1 MAEIPFHPAARAEA
15 IAASLYLESE
25 RVGYGERFEQE
36 LDEVLARIEELPK
49 SGKRLPGSPN
59 DLDVRAHP
67 MSTFRYSLIVASPRG
82 APMVYAVAHQ
92 HRRPGY
98 WLERIE

>member
-15 IAASLYLESE
+15 VTASVYLESE

-36 LDEVLARIEELPK
+36 LDDVLARIEEFPK
-49 SGKRLPGSPN
+49 SGKPLPGYPET
-59 DLDVRAHP
+59 LDVRAYP
-67 MSTFRYSLIVASPRG
+67 MSTFRYSVIVASPG
-82 APMVYAVAHQ
+82 GTLMVYAVAHQ